1 MALHF
6 GDEASE
12 TVRFIEMFDKF
23 FDAVNVSNFNSG
35 KHSRKCFKDP
45 YRSGTDFRLKASCAQ
60 ILATYTHA
68 VFNYNSGLRKHFFRT
83 LKNGRKV

>member
-45 YRSGTDFRLKASCAQ
+45 YRSSWHRFQNEGKLCTNTGYVYSCSIQ
-60 ILATYTHA
+60 L
-68 VFNYNSGLRKHFFRT
+68 
-83 LKNGRKV
+83 